1 MEMHVLGQMSGSDN
15 NRLPGWLIIGGLL
28 LAAAILGYLN
38 YQYAKKNVAPFR
50 IEASTTLSPGQAL
63 DTLHTQFARDG
74 WKLGYRG
81 TTSLI
86 MQTDRSA
93 SLGSTAA
100 IGCLSVWL
108 ALLHVTTSKG
118 TTTVEISVSET
129 PHGCTIIANGSRSG
143 GNVLNYTAHWLH
155 TLPKG

>member
-1 MEMHVLGQMSGSDN
+1 MHQIILGQMSNPDAT
-15 NRLPGWLIIGGLL
+15 RLRSWLIIAGLL
-28 LAAAILGYLN
+28 LVAGILGYLN
-38 YQYAKKNVAPFR
+38 YQYSRRNVAPFR
-50 IEASTTLSPGQAL
+50 IEASTTLGPVQAL
-63 DTLHTQFARDG
+63 DKLHTQFARDG

-81 TTSLI
+81 DTTLI

-108 ALLHVTTSKG
+108 ALLHVLTSKG

-129 PHGCTIIANGSRSG
+129 PHGSTIIANGSRSG

-155 TLPKG
+155 ELPKG